1 MATLSTQKV
10 FGSKQ
15 SGFGN
20 MLFETDRENSCF
32 LWGRICNLWESYSVF
47 VEETIFDM
55 FAALIAK
62 EYSLTVAA
70 KENSSFA

>member
-1 MATLSTQKV
+1 MATPSTGKV

-15 SGFGN
+15 SSFRS

-32 LWGRICNLWESYSVF
+32 LRGRICNLWESLSVF
-47 VEETIFDM
+47 VKETIFDM

-62 EYSLTVAA
+62 EYS
-70 KENSSFA
+70 